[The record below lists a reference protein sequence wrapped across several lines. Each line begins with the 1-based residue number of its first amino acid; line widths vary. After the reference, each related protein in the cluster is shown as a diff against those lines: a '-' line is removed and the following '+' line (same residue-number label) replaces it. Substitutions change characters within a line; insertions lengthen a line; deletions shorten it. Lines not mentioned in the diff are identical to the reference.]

1 MAGLLCSAF
10 TWPLASDT
18 TWVVPALWYSGL
30 VFIIASVA
38 TATQQSITLS
48 RLTCLPG
55 HEEYIRDMLG
65 SEKNEGGCTIYKPR
79 KGITFII
86 QIPVMMLRF
95 GVYFFLVGLGVLLG
109 YAAWEQGDIFS
120 SETKTAVMCAVVTIF
135 AICCHAASVYSSY
148 SHWRGK
154 VMRFESQDTANGNR
168 RVVNHV

>member
-10 TWPLASDT
+10 TWPLASGT
-18 TWVVPALWYSGL
+18 TWVVTALWYSGL

-65 SEKNEGGCTIYKPR
+65 YKANEGSMEYKPR
-79 KGITFII
+79 KGITFIV

-120 SETKTAVMCAVVTIF
+120 SETKVRKTRNISRKNSLET
-135 AICCHAASVYSSY
+135 
-148 SHWRGK
+148 
-154 VMRFESQDTANGNR
+154 QD
-168 RVVNHV
+168 